1 MPSCVMRE
9 RTPLTRDILERLP
22 RLKLIASTGSRNA
35 SIDVDAAA
43 ARGIEVMH
51 TNYDSSPTVELTWAL
66 ILAKRFETCPPK
78 LLPFGPGG
86 WQRTVG
92 DGIRGKVL
100 SVLGLG
106 NIGSQVAQIAG
117 AFGMDVIAWSENL
130 APEKAAAA
138 GARLVSKKEL
148 FERADILTIHLV
160 LSARTRG
167 LVGSPELALMKRA
180 TARLVNTSRGPIV
193 DENAL
198 VETLREGRLAGA
210 AVDVYDIEPLP
221 PEHPFRRLDNVIATP
236 HIGYVSRDLYR
247 VFYQDA
253 VANIA
258 GWLGKRAFMSDPL
271 RFDVCVSAQTPVVT
285 DDLGRRVWLNGGG
298 RRYRRRLI
306 SGERDAVLVDTFIT
320 LEQNRTL
327 VEWIA
332 EKEKNLTTIYATHGH
347 GDHFFGVHNC
357 PNAIPEG
364 TVRGNAG
371 RDRYHA
377 TAGLVSCSGVILEV
391 CAVSGANRLDARD
404 RGRTRGVHQNSGR
417 G

>member
-1 MPSCVMRE
+1 VVLLWTIPHHAQSETDMPRIAIFDDYQNVALELADWSPVTERATVTVFNDHLSEAKDIVDRLRDFDAVCIMRE

-66 ILAKRFETCPPK
+66 ILANARNLPTETASVRS
-78 LLPFGPGG
+78 GG

-167 LVGSPELALMKRA
+167 LVGSPELALMKRS
-180 TARLVNTSRGPIV
+180 ARLVNTSRGPIV

-198 VETLREGRLAGA
+198 VETLGEGRLAGA

-258 GWLGKRAFMSDPL
+258 GWLGKRAS
-271 RFDVCVSAQTPVVT
+271 
-285 DDLGRRVWLNGGG
+285 
-298 RRYRRRLI
+298 
-306 SGERDAVLVDTFIT
+306 
-320 LEQNRTL
+320 
-327 VEWIA
+327 
-332 EKEKNLTTIYATHGH
+332 
-347 GDHFFGVHNC
+347 
-357 PNAIPEG
+357 
-364 TVRGNAG
+364 
-371 RDRYHA
+371 
-377 TAGLVSCSGVILEV
+377 
-391 CAVSGANRLDARD
+391 
-404 RGRTRGVHQNSGR
+404 
-417 G
+417 